1 MEYGGYGNSRHPSKE
16 VFMVNPHRRAL
27 LGGAA
32 GLVGGVLLGGAAD
45 LGRPSTASAA
55 VAAPRVYTRAEW
67 NARPPTGTIRY
78 LDRQPDHI
86 VVHHT
91 AGENTTDYSLAA
103 AFRCSHWI
111 QDLHMDQNGWIDS
124 GQQLTISRGGYV
136 MEGRAR
142 SLEAIRN
149 RDHVSGA
156 QTAGHNDHTIGIENE
171 GIYVTAPV
179 PAALFGSL
187 VTTCAWLCD
196 VYRLDPYRAIVGHR
210 DYVSTTVCPGDVL
223 YGRLPELRQ
232 KVASRLSS

>member
-1 MEYGGYGNSRHPSKE
+1 MA
-16 VFMVNPHRRAL
+16 NPHRRAL

-32 GLVGGVLLGGAAD
+32 GLLGGALLGGAAD
-45 LGRPSTASAA
+45 LARPAPARAA
-55 VAAPRVYTRAEW
+55 ATPPRVYTRAEW
-67 NARPPTGTIRY
+67 SARPPAGTISY

-91 AGENTTDYSLAA
+91 AGANTTDYSLAA

-111 QDLHMDQNGWIDS
+111 QDLHMDQNGWIDA

-149 RDHVSGA
+149 RDHVLGA
-156 QTAGHNDHTIGIENE
+156 QTAGQNDHTIGIENE
-171 GIYVTAPV
+171 GIYVTASV
-179 PAALFGSL
+179 PSALFSSL
-187 VTTCAWLCD
+187 VVTCAWLCD
-196 VYRLDPYRAIVGHR
+196 VYGLNPYQAIVGHR

-232 KVASRLSS
+232 KVATRLSS

>member
-1 MEYGGYGNSRHPSKE
+1 MA
-16 VFMVNPHRRAL
+16 NPHRRAL

-32 GLVGGVLLGGAAD
+32 GVLGGMLLGGAAE
-45 LGRPSTASAA
+45 LACPAA
-55 VAAPRVYTRAEW
+55 ARAAATPPRVYTRAEW
-67 NARPPTGTIRY
+67 NARPPAGTITY

-91 AGENTTDYSLAA
+91 AGANTTDYSLAA

-124 GQQLTISRGGYV
+124 GQQLTISRGGYL

-149 RDHVSGA
+149 RDHVLGA

-171 GIYVTAPV
+171 GIYVTASV
-179 PAALFGSL
+179 PTALFSSL
-187 VTTCAWLCD
+187 VVTCAWLCD
-196 VYRLDPYRAIVGHR
+196 VYRLNPYQAIVGHR

-232 KVASRLSS
+232 KVATRLSS

>member
-1 MEYGGYGNSRHPSKE
+1 MSTVLTTIDPSIPRAEEDGVPYPLSR
-16 VFMVNPHRRAL
+16 RRV

-32 GLVGGVLLGGAAD
+32 ALAGGVVLSGTIAGISA
-45 LGRPSTASAA
+45 AA
-55 VAAPRVYTRAEW
+55 VAPPRVYTRAEW
-67 NARPPTGTIRY
+67 GARPPAGTIRY

-103 AFRCSHWI
+103 AFRHSHWI
-111 QDLHMDQNGWIDS
+111 QDLHMDRNGWVDA

-136 MEGRAR
+136 MEGRAL
-142 SLEAIRN
+142 SLRAIRE
-149 RDHVSGA
+149 RQHVSGA

-171 GIYVTAPV
+171 GIYVSAPV

-196 VYRLDPYRAIVGHR
+196 TYGLDPYESIVGHR
-210 DYVSTTVCPGDVL
+210 DYVTTTVCPGDVL
-223 YGRLPELRQ
+223 YARLPELRRR
-232 KVASRLSS
+232 VATALGS

>member
-1 MEYGGYGNSRHPSKE
+1 MA
-16 VFMVNPHRRAL
+16 NPHRRAL

-32 GLVGGVLLGGAAD
+32 GLLGGVLLGGAAD
-45 LGRPSTASAA
+45 LARPATARAA
-55 VAAPRVYTRAEW
+55 ATPPRVYTRAEW
-67 NARPPTGTIRY
+67 NARPPAGTISY

-86 VVHHT
+86 VAHHT
-91 AGENTTDYSLAA
+91 AGANTTDYSLAA

-111 QDLHMDQNGWIDS
+111 QDLHMDQNGWIDA

-142 SLEAIRN
+142 SLKAIRN
-149 RDHVSGA
+149 RDHVLGA

-171 GIYVTAPV
+171 GIYVTAVV
-179 PAALFGSL
+179 PAALFSSL
-187 VTTCAWLCD
+187 VVTCAWLCD
-196 VYRLDPYRAIVGHR
+196 VYDLNPYQAIVGHR

-232 KVASRLSS
+232 KVAARLSS